1 MWLHNKCQ
9 DINIMWLQR
18 IITHTGIAPSP
29 TAILK
34 EPTHV
39 SRKFPGIRPLDI
51 DINTT
56 TGLKGLDVT
65 ITGTAPA
72 TSDSAHQEQA
82 CKRIHTRKEVLK
94 WRGSSRPNNITTE
107 RESNEATIKG
117 H

>member
-1 MWLHNKCQ
+1 
-9 DINIMWLQR
+9 MWLQR

-29 TAILK
+29 TATLK
-34 EPTHV
+34 ESTHV
-39 SRKFPGIRPLDI
+39 SCKFPGIRPLDI
-51 DINTT
+51 GINTT

-72 TSDSAHQEQA
+72 TSNSAHQEQA
-82 CKRIHTRKEVLK
+82 CKCVHTQEEVLK
-94 WRGSSRPNNITTE
+94 WRGSSRPNNITAE